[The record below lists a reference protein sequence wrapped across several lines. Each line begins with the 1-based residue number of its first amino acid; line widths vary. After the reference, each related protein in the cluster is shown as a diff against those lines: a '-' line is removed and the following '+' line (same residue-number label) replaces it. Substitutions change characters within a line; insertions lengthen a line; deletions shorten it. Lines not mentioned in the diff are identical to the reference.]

1 MAIFFSLQSGRCRE
15 VQLYI
20 LNNELLLGAKK
31 ERKKETRLKYIN
43 YFLFLT
49 LVITVKVH
57 LLRDFTTETKR

>member
-31 ERKKETRLKYIN
+31 KTKKETRLKYIN
-43 YFLFLT
+43 YFLSLT